1 MEPWQLV
8 RQRHGPSGYVKVV
21 TANYLLPDGRTAEW
35 DLPPAVTRWLSLPS
49 RLIIRWYSR
58 GSTGLAL
65 AGSSTSCPEAVSR
78 GLRLPREA
86 GSRELMEET
95 GYVGKVEVVGSTWL
109 AGNAMRR
116 RWAVLATDCE
126 QLSTPAPDDGELC
139 ETILMSVHDFRTH
152 LRSGQL
158 TDVDIGYMCL
168 DHRGLL

>member
-35 DLPPAVTRWLSLPS
+35 DL
-49 RLIIRWYSR
+49 
-58 GSTGLAL
+58 L
-65 AGSSTSCPEAVSR
+65 AGGDSVAVVAITPDHQVVLAR
-78 GLRLPREA
+78 QYRPGPGRVLDELPGGGVERAETPAEA